1 MKKLLAFF
9 LVLALVLSAIPGG
22 LAANARADEGYTPD
36 SGLRNAT
43 PTILEERNNRR
54 SCQEETAQLMLEPDQ
69 DEQVRVI
76 VELSAASGLE
86 LMSAAP
92 GAELMSASASPE
104 SAEQKALRSQENLIA
119 RVRSELALEPVH
131 RAGYLFNMV
140 SYEIRRGDIAV

>member
-36 SGLRNAT
+36 SGLEETLRQS
-43 PTILEERNNRR
+43 ILEERNNRR

-92 GAELMSASASPE
+92 GAELMSA
-104 SAEQKALRSQENLIA
+104 
-119 RVRSELALEPVH
+119 
-131 RAGYLFNMV
+131 
-140 SYEIRRGDIAV
+140 